1 MEKSLYVK
9 FVNIVNGTQI
19 GEVMEA
25 ADLMDQDFVL
35 TSPQAVADTKANLQL
50 SFNKQ
55 DWQTVSLPSRNYA
68 FSFYDGAVP
77 TSIEPHFGPVKNPK
91 NEYAIISG

>member
-35 TSPQAVADTKANLQL
+35 TSPQAVADTKANL
-50 SFNKQ
+50 
-55 DWQTVSLPSRNYA
+55 
-68 FSFYDGAVP
+68 
-77 TSIEPHFGPVKNPK
+77 
-91 NEYAIISG
+91 